1 MIFNNKLIRPKRINL
16 LESSF
21 NRLIEGFELTKNS
34 KGGINAR
41 ITTGRDDASNL
52 STNIDTRFLGNPE
65 EILHGD
71 GTFKDKRA
79 KYLEDEIRANSEAMD
94 LYASLFRYVL
104 NNENTNFSSLT
115 NEDLSKIIGTDIN
128 NFNHVTVKSIF
139 NILNSNNA
147 EYIKKKFEE
156 AYERRFREYN
166 MLIKTY
172 NRAKNTNDSV
182 RERNKINGTDDKLPN
197 FVNRNGQEVIPKYY
211 YGYVPG
217 TDIKVLS
224 IFRFGTFN
232 ISDALKNGELRQDP
246 DTDKILGLNGEED
259 REKINKVFGGQLQG
273 KKIKVTYDDEVD
285 PVISNNFSLDDENI
299 DDKEHLGRKNM
310 TGSYTS
316 TAQFID
322 KSIMGAALAIRKEN
336 ISADYI
342 IAAPSSSKFNDYYCK
357 RLSDKTGI
365 NYIKDFFKRN
375 LIDASIDEE
384 SMRKDGYDEAEI
396 ETLKRKI
403 VSAALGDIIEE
414 ISKPIDNFISIHKE
428 YLTMS
433 KTPHKRG
440 RKKGGDVVNVDPK
453 NLSSVIKSYV
463 IGEIINAINNK
474 EFGLDIDKFSNY
486 NEKGSGNI
494 FSLNTNKG
502 RFECNFTDRGS
513 LFNTLKNRFPNFTDE
528 LINRLIDNPG
538 NYKLKEY
545 TLRNKYLVES
555 SAAVSKSLETYLVE
569 LMGNYNN
576 KLMNKYNIDGINY
589 SDLIYNFSKYIKNDN
604 SFMKCISETLNLVK
618 KYAKMIIE
626 GYKPQLFE
634 QKKFKIT
641 EIKFSMR
648 RYIKNTYIIANKN
661 FNKNYELIK
670 SIKNG
675 RFIIFDEDMNTGATF
690 IILADALEQYGIMH
704 RQITCLV
711 NAFKLKG

>member
-1 MIFNNKLIRPKRINL
+1 
-16 LESSF
+16 
-21 NRLIEGFELTKNS
+21 
-34 KGGINAR
+34 
-41 ITTGRDDASNL
+41 
-52 STNIDTRFLGNPE
+52 
-65 EILHGD
+65 
-71 GTFKDKRA
+71 
-79 KYLEDEIRANSEAMD
+79 MD

-104 NNENTNFSSLT
+104 NNENADFSSLT
-115 NEDLSKIIGTDIN
+115 NEDLSKIIGSDIN
-128 NFNHVTVKSIF
+128 NFNRVTVESIF

-172 NRAKNTNDSV
+172 NRTKNTNDSV
-182 RERNKINGTDDKLPN
+182 RERNRINGTDDKLPN
-197 FVNRNGQEVIPKYY
+197 FVNRDGQEVIPKYY

-224 IFRFGTFN
+224 VFRFGTFN
-232 ISDALKNGELRQDP
+232 ISDALKNGDLRQDK
-246 DTDKILGLNGEED
+246 DTDKILGLNGEKD

-336 ISADYI
+336 INADYI

-396 ETLKRKI
+396 EGLKRKI
-403 VSAALGDIIEE
+403 VSAALGDIVEE
-414 ISKPIDNFISIHKE
+414 ISKPIDNFVSIHKE

-440 RKKGGDVVNVDPK
+440 RKKDGDVVSVDPK

-463 IGEIINAINNK
+463 IGEIVNAINNK

-486 NEKGSGNI
+486 NKKDSGKI
-494 FSLNTNKG
+494 FSLNTSKG
-502 RFECNFTDRGS
+502 RFECNFTDRSS
-513 LFNTLKNRFPNFTDE
+513 LFNTLKNRFPKFTDGI
-528 LINRLIDNPG
+528 INRLIDNPG

-545 TLRNKYLVES
+545 TLRSKYLVES

-569 LMGNYNN
+569 LMENYNN
-576 KLMNKYNIDGINY
+576 KLMNRYNIDGINY

-604 SFMKCISETLNLVK
+604 SFITCINETLNLVK
-618 KYAKMIIE
+618 KYAKMIME

-648 RYIKNTYIIANKN
+648 RYIKNVYIIADKN

>member
-1 MIFNNKLIRPKRINL
+1 MIFNKKLSRPKRINL

-104 NNENTNFSSLT
+104 NNENANFSSLT
-115 NEDLSKIIGTDIN
+115 SEDLSKIIGTDIN

-246 DTDKILGLNGEED
+246 DTDKILGLKGEED
-259 REKINKVFGGQLQG
+259 REKIDKVFGGQLQG
-273 KKIKVTYDDEVD
+273 KKVKVTYDDEID

-396 ETLKRKI
+396 EALKRKI

-414 ISKPIDNFISIHKE
+414 ISNPIDNFISIHKE

-440 RKKGGDVVNVDPK
+440 RKKSGDIVSVDPK

-486 NEKGSGNI
+486 NEKGSGKI

-528 LINRLIDNPG
+528 LINRLIDNQG

-545 TLRNKYLVES
+545 TLRSKYLVEGA
-555 SAAVSKSLETYLVE
+555 AAVSKSLETYLVE
-569 LMGNYNN
+569 LMENYNN

-604 SFMKCISETLNLVK
+604 SFMKCVSETLNLVK

-648 RYIKNTYIIANKN
+648 RYIKNTYIIADKN